1 MGILNKI
8 LGDANEKYL
17 KKIQSLVDK
26 INSLEKEFEGFSNE
40 RLKEK
45 TGEFKERLRKGETL
59 NDILPEAFALV
70 RESAKRTLHQRHF
83 DVQLIG
89 GLVLHQGKIAEMK
102 TGEGK
107 TLAAT
112 LPLYLNALE
121 EKGCHLVTVND
132 YLARRDTVWMG
143 QIYHALGLTVGCLN
157 HEQSFLYDP
166 DYKKPPEGKEKM
178 RDELGSFYVVE
189 DFLRP
194 CQRLEAYLADI
205 TYGTNNEFGFD
216 YLRDN
221 MVYDLSQKS
230 QRGFHYDIIDEVDSI
245 LIDEARTPLII
256 SAPDTESSKWY
267 QEFARIIPRLDPKTD
282 YEIDEKMRA
291 VTLTENGINKIE
303 KILGMGNIYEERG
316 IKYLH
321 HLEQSLKAETLF
333 KRDRD
338 YVVKDGQV
346 IIVDEF
352 TGRLMPGRRWSGGL
366 HQAIEA
372 KERVQVLPESITLAT
387 ITFQNYFRLYKKLA
401 GMTGTAATS
410 AEEFDKVYGL
420 EVICVPTNKPMIRQ
434 ELPDRVYKTIDGKFQ
449 ALVREIKERHK
460 IGQPVLVGTTS
471 IEKNEYLGKL
481 LDREGIPHQ
490 ILNAKH
496 HEKEGQILAQAGK
509 LSQVTIA
516 TNMAG
521 RGVDIILGGNP
532 QNPEEA
538 KKVIELSGF
547 HVIGTERHEARRIDN
562 QLRGRSGRQ
571 GDPGSSQFFVS
582 LEDDL
587 MRIFGGERIKSLMGA
602 LKIPEDQPIEA
613 NLISRAIEE
622 AQSKIE
628 GLNFDLRK
636 HVLEY
641 DDVMNKHRE
650 VIYKKRRELLEIK
663 DLRSKIKD
671 WMKSP
676 EEKKALEEKIK
687 ELGENFDQAAKFIS
701 LRTLDMLWLEHLE
714 NMEYLRDS
722 VRLRAYG
729 QQDPLVEYKN
739 EGHKMFRKLLETLE
753 STVANTIL
761 RVSLAP
767 VQKAQV
773 SSSSHYVAGLQR
785 KVGRNDPCP
794 CGKINPQTGKPMKY
808 KKCCYPKFG

>member
-230 QRGFHYDIIDEVDSI
+230 QRGFHYAIIDEVDSI

-687 ELGENFDQAAKFIS
+687 ELGENFNQAAKFIS